1 MYYFGMVTI
10 GGRSRQEVIFKI
22 PNVVVKEQLINYL
35 MDNYNDNDL
44 VYDSWNGDRLLSDMA
59 FDGKWKEFF
68 EFVAKTIKTFAT
80 TRDKAKGEKFI
91 HGFTLAST
99 CQCSAYFPHSE
110 ADTSAG
116 FPDLYLEPRTD
127 QYPDLTHSYLIEFK
141 YVKEDATAAE
151 IQNKEAEAILQLQK
165 YSKYGLVVEKSKK
178 TTLHCLLVMYKGF
191 DLEKCEEVLTVEG

>member
-10 GGRSRQEVIFKI
+10 GGFARQEVIFKI

-35 MDNYNDNDL
+35 MDNYHDNDL

-59 FDGKWKEFF
+59 FEGKWKEFF
-68 EFVAKTIKTFAT
+68 EFVATTIKTFAT

-99 CQCSAYFPHSE
+99 CQCTAYFPHSE

-141 YVKEDATAAE
+141 YVKEDATATE
-151 IQNKEAEAILQLQK
+151 IQNKASEAILQLQK

>member
-1 MYYFGMVTI
+1 
-10 GGRSRQEVIFKI
+10 
-22 PNVVVKEQLINYL
+22 KEQLINYL

-59 FDGKWKEFF
+59 FEGKWKEFF
-68 EFVAKTIKTFAT
+68 EFVATTIKTFAT

-141 YVKEDATAAE
+141 YVKEDATATE
-151 IQNKEAEAILQLQK
+151 IQNKASDAILQLQK

>member
-1 MYYFGMVTI
+1 
-10 GGRSRQEVIFKI
+10 
-22 PNVVVKEQLINYL
+22 
-35 MDNYNDNDL
+35 
-44 VYDSWNGDRLLSDMA
+44 LLSDMA
-59 FDGKWKEFF
+59 FEGKWKEFF
-68 EFVAKTIKTFAT
+68 EFVATTIKTFAT